1 MIIIFLILG
10 VLSGCSASYKL
21 VTASLKK
28 SLEEDRLLQEQEKK
42 GAQAERRKVHAP
54 KIASR
59 VFKEKKDE

>member
-42 GAQAERRKVHAP
+42 GTQAERRKVHAP